1 MHGIFSNWETL
12 LARKYMLA
20 KAKPYRK
27 LLVYRGRGRD
37 AIRHAEEP
45 SQFQDMNQNE
55 VRVLRVSE
63 TRLYFFFLFLEEK
76 ELCEISGLV

>member
-1 MHGIFSNWETL
+1 MVFFLIGKHYLHGNTCWLKQNHTENFLYTEVEEGTQSG
-12 LARKYMLA
+12 MLRNPA
-20 KAKPYRK
+20 N
-27 LLVYRGRGRD
+27 
-37 AIRHAEEP
+37 
-45 SQFQDMNQNE
+45 FQDMNQNE